1 MSEKSELKSQIF
13 LGVTGLA
20 FAGYGVMC
28 LLVPGTLAEAAQFG
42 LSSEIAVA
50 EVRAM
55 YGGLQLAVGVLA
67 LLGAVRPALEKT
79 ALVSLCFVFAGL
91 AGGRLF
97 AIVLASDPGAYNYA
111 AFGYEAVSV
120 LIAIA
125 LVRASPKTA

>member
-1 MSEKSELKSQIF
+1 MPGKTTMTRLF

-20 FAGYGVMC
+20 FAGYGLMC
-28 LLVPGTLAEAAQFG
+28 LFVPAVVGEAAQLG
-42 LSSEIAVA
+42 LASETAVA

-55 YGGLQLAVGVLA
+55 YGGLQLALGVLS
-67 LLGAVRPALEKT
+67 LLAVLRPALEKT
-79 ALVSLCFVFAGL
+79 ALLSLCFVFAGL

-120 LIAIA
+120 SIASA
-125 LVRASPKTA
+125 LVRVSAKTA